1 MTFNVAKCSAYARG
15 LFLLLLLSLFLAAC
29 TGGRQAAAK
38 AAESAE
44 APADSLK
51 ALFSLTIYSP
61 DGKTQDLD
69 AVLFSV
75 PNKRYRMELTGTLGI
90 GVASLLWLE
99 EGWQMVFPTE
109 KMYVK
114 GAGYMVGLLN
124 DPSLPLVHIHQVA
137 GLFDGKVLPENLEEV
152 SVRDSVVSGAGLES
166 AGVDSANFDS
176 ARANSSVVKIHEAR
190 DALTRRYTYA
200 EKDGEV
206 LWLETLG
213 RDGKTEKLVIKEYK
227 DFKGVKTPSRIS
239 FVRESE
245 TFLELRVKR
254 VTRGKSFGSGTWRL
268 NIPRSYK
275 QI

>member
-1 MTFNVAKCSAYARG
+1 MTFDVAKYSAFARG
-15 LFLLLLLSLFLAAC
+15 LFSLLLLSLFL
-29 TGGRQAAAK
+29 TGCVGGKQSTAPTVQ
-38 AAESAE
+38 SAE
-44 APADSLK
+44 APVDSLK

-75 PNKRYRMELTGTLGI
+75 PNKRYRMELTGSLGI
-90 GVASLLWLE
+90 GIASLLWLE

-137 GLFDGKVLPENLEEV
+137 GLFDGRVVPENLEEI
-152 SVRDSVVSGAGLES
+152 SVRDSVIPGAGLES
-166 AGVDSANFDS
+166 AGVDSANLDS
-176 ARANSSVVKIHEAR
+176 ARANSFVVKIHEAR
-190 DALTRRYTYA
+190 DALTRRYIYA

-227 DFKGVKTPSRIS
+227 DFKGVKTPSKIS

-245 TFLELRVKR
+245 TFLELRVKK
-254 VTRGKSFGSGTWRL
+254 VHRGKSFGSGTWRL

>member
-1 MTFNVAKCSAYARG
+1 MTFNVAKYSALVRG
-15 LFLLLLLSLFLAAC
+15 LFLLLLLSLFL
-29 TGGRQAAAK
+29 TGCGGGKQSTAPVVANV
-38 AAESAE
+38 E

-75 PNKRYRMELTGTLGI
+75 PNKRYRMELTGSLGI

-109 KMYVK
+109 KMYTK

-137 GLFDGKVLPENLEEV
+137 GLFEGKVLPEKFEV
-152 SVRDSVVSGAGLES
+152 NSSRDSVGT
-166 AGVDSANFDS
+166 DS
-176 ARANSSVVKIHEAR
+176 VTVKIVEAR
-190 DALTRRYTYA
+190 EASGRHFAYA
-200 EKDGEV
+200 EKNGEV
-206 LWLETLG
+206 QWLEMPG
-213 RDGKTEKLVIKEYK
+213 RDGSRERIVIGEYK
-227 DFKGVKTPSRIS
+227 EFKGVKTPSRIS
-239 FVRESE
+239 FVRDTT
-245 TFLELRVKR
+245 TFLELRVRK
-254 VTRGKSFGSGTWRL
+254 VNRGKPFGTGTWRL
-268 NIPRSYK
+268 NIPRSYQ

>member
-1 MTFNVAKCSAYARG
+1 MTLAKHCALLWG
-15 LFLLLLLSLFLAAC
+15 LFLLLLLPFSL
-29 TGGRQAAAK
+29 TGCAGAK
-38 AAESAE
+38 QSTVPVAQSAE

-75 PNKRYRMELTGTLGI
+75 PKKRYRMELTGSLGI

-137 GLFDGKVLPENLEEV
+137 GFFEGKVLPEKFEV
-152 SVRDSVVSGAGLES
+152 KSSRDTVDADSVAI
-166 AGVDSANFDS
+166 
-176 ARANSSVVKIHEAR
+176 KITEAR
-190 DALTRRYTYA
+190 EASGRHFVYA
-200 EKDGEV
+200 EKNGEV
-206 LWLETLG
+206 QWLEIPG
-213 RDGKTEKLVIKEYK
+213 RDGVSERIVIEEYK
-227 DFKGVKTPSRIS
+227 DFKGFKTPSKIS
-239 FVRESE
+239 FIRDTT
-245 TFLELRVKR
+245 TFLELRVKK
-254 VTRGKSFGSGTWRL
+254 VHRGKPFGTGTWRL

>member
-1 MTFNVAKCSAYARG
+1 MTFKVAKYSAFARG
-15 LFLLLLLSLFLAAC
+15 LFLLLLLSLFLMGC

-137 GLFDGKVLPENLEEV
+137 GLFDGKVLPEKFEV
-152 SVRDSVVSGAGLES
+152 KATRDSIGADSVAMKIVDARETSGRH
-166 AGVDSANFDS
+166 F
-176 ARANSSVVKIHEAR
+176 
-190 DALTRRYTYA
+190 TYA
-200 EKDGEV
+200 EKNGEV
-206 LWLETLG
+206 QWLEMPG
-213 RDGKTEKLVIKEYK
+213 RDGGTEKIIIEEYK

-239 FVRESE
+239 FVRDST
-245 TFLELRVKR
+245 TFLELRVKK
-254 VTRGKSFGSGTWRL
+254 VNRGKSFGTGTWRL
-268 NIPRSYK
+268 NIPRSY
-275 QI
+275 QRIGE

>member
-15 LFLLLLLSLFLAAC
+15 LFLLLLLSLFLTGC

-44 APADSLK
+44 APVDSLK

-109 KMYVK
+109 KLYMQGV
-114 GAGYMVGLLN
+114 GYMVGLLN

-137 GLFDGKVLPENLEEV
+137 GLFEGHVVPEKVEEI
-152 SVRDSVVSGAGLES
+152 SVRDSVIV
-166 AGVDSANFDS
+166 GV
-176 ARANSSVVKIHEAR
+176 
-190 DALTRRYTYA
+190 
-200 EKDGEV
+200 
-206 LWLETLG
+206 
-213 RDGKTEKLVIKEYK
+213 
-227 DFKGVKTPSRIS
+227 
-239 FVRESE
+239 
-245 TFLELRVKR
+245 
-254 VTRGKSFGSGTWRL
+254 GS
-268 NIPRSYK
+268 
-275 QI
+275 

>member
-1 MTFNVAKCSAYARG
+1 MTFDVAKCSAYARG
-15 LFLLLLLSLFLAAC
+15 LFLLLLLSLFL
-29 TGGRQAAAK
+29 TGCVGGKQSTAPVVQN
-38 AAESAE
+38 AE

-75 PNKRYRMELTGTLGI
+75 PNKRYRMELTGSLGI

-137 GLFDGKVLPENLEEV
+137 GLFDGRVVPENLEEI
-152 SVRDSVVSGAGLES
+152 SVRDSVIPGAGLES
-166 AGVDSANFDS
+166 AGVDSANLDS
-176 ARANSSVVKIHEAR
+176 ARANSFVVKIHEAR
-190 DALTRRYTYA
+190 DVLTRRYTYA
-200 EKDGEV
+200 EKNGEV
-206 LWLETLG
+206 QWLEMPG
-213 RDGKTEKLVIKEYK
+213 RDGGTEKIIIEEYK
-227 DFKGVKTPSRIS
+227 EFKGIKTPSKIS
-239 FVRESE
+239 FVRDST
-245 TFLELRVKR
+245 TFLKLRVKK
-254 VTRGKSFGSGTWRL
+254 VHRGKSFGSGTWRL

>member
-15 LFLLLLLSLFLAAC
+15 LFLLLLLSLFLTGC

-137 GLFDGKVLPENLEEV
+137 GLFDGKVLPEKFEV
-152 SVRDSVVSGAGLES
+152 KATRDSIGADSVAMKIVDARESSGRH
-166 AGVDSANFDS
+166 F
-176 ARANSSVVKIHEAR
+176 
-190 DALTRRYTYA
+190 TYA
-200 EKDGEV
+200 EKNGEV
-206 LWLETLG
+206 QWLEMPG
-213 RDGKTEKLVIKEYK
+213 RDGGTEKIIIEEYK
-227 DFKGVKTPSRIS
+227 EFKGIKTPSKIS
-239 FVRESE
+239 FVRDST
-245 TFLELRVKR
+245 TFLKLRVKK
-254 VTRGKSFGSGTWRL
+254 VNRGKSFGSGTWRL

>member
-1 MTFNVAKCSAYARG
+1 MAMAVAKKGTFLRG
-15 LFLLLLLSLFLAAC
+15 LFFLFLVAFVLTGC
-29 TGGRQAAAK
+29 TGGKQKTVPEVANV
-38 AAESAE
+38 E

-51 ALFSLTIYSP
+51 AIFSLTIYSP
-61 DGKTQDLD
+61 DGKSQDLD

-75 PNKRYRMELTGTLGI
+75 PNKRYRMELTGSLGI

-99 EGWQMVFPTE
+99 DGWQMVFPTE

-137 GLFDGKVLPENLEEV
+137 GLFEGRVVPENLEEV
-152 SVRDSVVSGAGLES
+152 SVRDSVGA
-166 AGVDSANFDS
+166 DSA
-176 ARANSSVVKIHEAR
+176 VVKIHEAR
-190 DALTRRYTYA
+190 DALTRHFTYA
-200 EKDGEV
+200 EKAGEV

-213 RDGKTEKLVIKEYK
+213 RDGKTEKLVIEEYK
-227 DFKGVKTPSRIS
+227 EFKGVKTPSKIS
-239 FVRESE
+239 FSRESE
-245 TFLELRVKR
+245 PFLELRVKR

-268 NIPRSYK
+268 NIPRSYT

>member
-1 MTFNVAKCSAYARG
+1 MAMAVVKNGAFLRG
-15 LFLLLLLSLFLAAC
+15 LVFLLLMACVLAGC
-29 TGGRQAAAK
+29 TGGKPSTAPVAK
-38 AAESAE
+38 SAE

-61 DGKTQDLD
+61 DGKSQDLD

-75 PNKRYRMELTGTLGI
+75 PGKRYRMELTGSLGI

-109 KMYVK
+109 KLYVK

-137 GLFDGKVLPENLEEV
+137 GLFEGRVIPENLEEI
-152 SVRDSVVSGAGLES
+152 SVRDSVLA
-166 AGVDSANFDS
+166 DSA
-176 ARANSSVVKIHEAR
+176 VVKIHEAR

-213 RDGKTEKLVIKEYK
+213 RDGKTEKIVIEEYK
-227 DFKGVKTPSRIS
+227 EFFGAKTPSKIS

-245 TFLELRVKR
+245 QFLELRVRR

-268 NIPRSYK
+268 NIPRSY
-275 QI
+275 QRIGE